1 MKCIVCDC
9 YQDSHPGKDSSLVP
23 GDQQQVSQILS
34 SSHLSADT
42 DDSNLMDATD
52 IGERAQPD
60 KHRIRDAWYDMFFTN
75 VRQACVFL
83 PGEILE
89 CYEIIVYFKVYI

>member
-1 MKCIVCDC
+1 
-9 YQDSHPGKDSSLVP
+9 
-23 GDQQQVSQILS
+23 
-34 SSHLSADT
+34 
-42 DDSNLMDATD
+42 MDATD

-60 KHRIRDAWYDMFFTN
+60 KHRIRDVWYDMFFTN

-89 CYEIIVYFKVYI
+89 CYEIIVYFKVYIWG